1 MEEQHIP
8 KPKGEET
15 RNMLDAKG
23 IKSPPIG
30 RLVRVDRRTQI
41 SVPID
46 DKRSDEEIIS
56 TFVNRKPR
64 KKTKKGD
71 V

>member
-15 RNMLDAKG
+15 RKMLDAKG
-23 IKSPPIG
+23 IKSPPLQ
-30 RLVRVDRRTQI
+30 RRVRIDKRTVI
-41 SVPID
+41 FVSHD
-46 DKRSDEEIIS
+46 DKRTDQEIIS